1 MWSLCAWQARPG
13 LLLPGARARQ
23 DPLVWQNG
31 AGLLTSGETGFPSC
45 TPGRDSSKRKGKGVS
60 SQAASPEGRCGGE
73 VFHTDR
79 HPGETGKTQAPV
91 PAPQLWGDPAKETE
105 KVCQRPIGS
114 SERGGSG
121 GGLGPSS
128 HRPFGEGR
136 GDQELGASGAGGLAS
151 SGETQR
157 KRKTQGEVC
166 QGPGESAGLPSA
178 SRWPFPALQG
188 CQELAV
194 SGGLPGLGPQL
205 RGDPVKDSGQVCQGP
220 AKLPSGNRRWHGGL
234 QGWQEVGASGGS
246 PGSASQPVEDSP
258 EETGDVS
265 QGPGGLASASRW
277 CLWLLHGSPQGS
289 QGSAP
294 QLSATG
300 GSILRPSLRACPG
313 PRDTC
318 PSGLCPL
325 LHTLPPG
332 FGLAAVRAPEP
343 PPRG

>member
-136 GDQELGASGAGGLAS
+136 GDQELGASGGGDSLG
-151 SGETQR
+151 SGPQSREPSPKETEEVS
-157 KRKTQGEVC
+157 QGH
-166 QGPGESAGLPSA
+166 GAPGGLPSA
-178 SRWPFPALQG
+178 SRPPLVGLGG
-188 CQELAV
+188 CQELA
-194 SGGLPGLGPQL
+194 
-205 RGDPVKDSGQVCQGP
+205 
-220 AKLPSGNRRWHGGL
+220 
-234 QGWQEVGASGGS
+234 ASGGS
-246 PGSASQPVEDSP
+246 AGSGPQLKGDSADK
-258 EETGDVS
+258 TGEV
-265 QGPGGLASASRW
+265 
-277 CLWLLHGSPQGS
+277 CQGS
-289 QGSAP
+289 RELPSVTHQGLGWMHSG
-294 QLSATG
+294 QEL
-300 GSILRPSLRACPG
+300 G
-313 PRDTC
+313 PT
-318 PSGLCPL
+318 
-325 LHTLPPG
+325 
-332 FGLAAVRAPEP
+332 
-343 PPRG
+343 

>member
-136 GDQELGASGAGGLAS
+136 GDQELGASGGGDSL
-151 SGETQR
+151 
-157 KRKTQGEVC
+157 
-166 QGPGESAGLPSA
+166 
-178 SRWPFPALQG
+178 ALQG